1 MLAAG
6 VAAPAIMGNIVEISP
21 LLTNSCQNLLSTSF
35 NDRGTCMAVDPS
47 NMQDEHGLAIGAAGS
62 LPNLLHMTRGMLV
75 GKAHLFINLMTRT
88 KISNKNTINICQ
100 VMSLLNSQPL
110 LSQVFRFLHLD

>member
-1 MLAAG
+1 
-6 VAAPAIMGNIVEISP
+6 
-21 LLTNSCQNLLSTSF
+21 
-35 NDRGTCMAVDPS
+35 MAVDPS
-47 NMQDEHGLAIGAAGS
+47 NMQDEHCLAIGAAGS

-75 GKAHLFINLMTRT
+75 GKAHLFINLMTTT